1 MFPVISMEEIGKT
14 LRDTRE
20 RLGLTLDELARMTRI
35 RKARLEALERGELD
49 SMPSQAQAR
58 GFLRNYA
65 DALGLDPDALLA
77 QLGSGQAAVSRRGT
91 RLAAETG
98 PSAPSGSG
106 RSVSELLITS
116 LVALGVIAVLVWGG
130 GRIFASLTGTSGTA
144 TIEAAAAL
152 EIATET
158 ARPEPTNV
166 PPPGGA
172 SIALPTVASPTP
184 TLILNVLDRVNLRIV
199 AETDSFVE
207 VIVDDVQA
215 YRGRM
220 QAGEEQSFLGD
231 RAISVTTG
239 NAGGLRI
246 FFNDLDQ
253 GLMGEIG
260 QVLIR
265 VWTPRGAQTPTP
277 TVTITPSPSP
287 FLTETPTTVLTP
299 TATEGP

>member
-1 MFPVISMEEIGKT
+1 MEEIGKT
-14 LRDTRE
+14 LHETRE
-20 RLGLTLDELARMTRI
+20 RLGLTLDEIARMTRI

-77 QLGSGQAAVSRRGT
+77 QLGSGQTPSRKGTGRAAAPRPKE
-91 RLAAETG
+91 AAG
-98 PSAPSGSG
+98 RG
-106 RSVSELLITS
+106 RSISELLIST

-130 GRIFASLTGTSGTA
+130 GRIFASLSASAGTA
-144 TIEAAAAL
+144 TIEAAASL
-152 EIATET
+152 EAVTET
-158 ARPEPTNV
+158 ASPEPTNV

-172 SIALPTVASPTP
+172 SIALPTVVSPTP
-184 TLILNVLDRVNLRIV
+184 TLILNILDRVNLRIV

-220 QAGEEQSFLGD
+220 QAGDEQSFTGD

-260 QVLIR
+260 QVLVRI
-265 VWTPRGAQTPTP
+265 WTPRGAQTPTP
-277 TVTITPSPSP
+277 TVTVTPSPSP
-287 FLTETPTTVLTP
+287 FLTETATAGLTP
-299 TATEGP
+299 STTASP

>member
-1 MFPVISMEEIGKT
+1 MEEIGKT
-14 LRDTRE
+14 LHETRE
-20 RLGLTLDELARMTRI
+20 RLGLTLDEIARMTRI

-77 QLGSGQAAVSRRGT
+77 QLGSGQMSSRKGTGRAAAPRPKE
-91 RLAAETG
+91 AAG
-98 PSAPSGSG
+98 RG
-106 RSVSELLITS
+106 RSISELLIST

-130 GRIFASLTGTSGTA
+130 GRIFASLSASAGTA
-144 TIEAAAAL
+144 TIEAAASL
-152 EIATET
+152 EAVTET
-158 ARPEPTNV
+158 ASPEPTNV

-172 SIALPTVASPTP
+172 SIALPTVVSPTP

-220 QAGEEQSFLGD
+220 QAGDEQSFLGD
-231 RAISVTTG
+231 RSISVTTG

-260 QVLIR
+260 QVLVRI
-265 VWTPRGAQTPTP
+265 WTPRGAQTPTP
-277 TVTITPSPSP
+277 TITVTPSPSP
-287 FLTETPTTVLTP
+287 FLTETATAGLTP
-299 TATEGP
+299 SATVGP